1 MLSVQEV
8 QNPIM
13 TSTSEE
19 PASLDKIRK
28 RLEEFAQDRDWSQFH
43 SPKNLVMALVGE
55 VGELVEEFQWLTE
68 DESRRISGDR
78 LRRVQEELADVQTYL
93 IMIAEKLGIDLLS
106 AVDQKINQNEAKYP
120 VDKAKGT
127 SKKYTE
133 L

>member
-1 MLSVQEV
+1 
-8 QNPIM
+8 M
-13 TSTSEE
+13 TSIPKE
-19 PASLDKIRK
+19 PANLDSIRK
-28 RLEEFAQDRDWSQFH
+28 RLREFAQDRDWSQFH

-68 DESRRISGDR
+68 DESRRLSEDR
-78 LRRVQEELADVQTYL
+78 KARVQEELADVQTYL

-106 AVDQKINQNEAKYP
+106 AVDQKISQNEAKYP
-120 VDKAKGT
+120 VDKARGT

>member
-1 MLSVQEV
+1 
-8 QNPIM
+8 M
-13 TSTSEE
+13 TPSPEE
-19 PASLDKIRK
+19 PANLDSIRK
-28 RLEEFAQDRDWSQFH
+28 RLREFDQDRDWSQFH

-68 DESRRISGDR
+68 DESRRLSEDR
-78 LRRVQEELADVQTYL
+78 KARVQEEVADVQTYL

-106 AVDQKINQNEAKYP
+106 AVDQKISQNEAKYP
-120 VDKAKGT
+120 VDKARGT

>member
-1 MLSVQEV
+1 
-8 QNPIM
+8 M
-13 TSTSEE
+13 TPSPEE
-19 PASLDKIRK
+19 PANLDSIRK
-28 RLEEFAQDRDWSQFH
+28 RLREFAQDRDWSQFH

-68 DESRRISGDR
+68 DESRRLSEDR
-78 LRRVQEELADVQTYL
+78 KARVQEEVADVQTYL

-106 AVDQKINQNEAKYP
+106 AVDQKISQNEAKYP
-120 VDKAKGT
+120 VDKARGT